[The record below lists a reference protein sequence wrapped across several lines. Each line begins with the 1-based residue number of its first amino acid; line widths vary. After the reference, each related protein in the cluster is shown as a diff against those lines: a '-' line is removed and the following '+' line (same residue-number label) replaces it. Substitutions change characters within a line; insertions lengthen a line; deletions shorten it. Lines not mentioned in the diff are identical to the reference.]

1 MAAFYQSGSLIS
13 VALSH
18 LNLKNV
24 REISL
29 PPHDARFRQLEKY
42 LHNVRINTTATK
54 TRTKTIRGLI
64 PFAGSFEFVKDG
76 STMTVEV
83 SIAAI
88 WCTTECLL
96 SVMLCV
102 QEYFQLTHNI
112 RLQYPSIIG
121 VRLSH
126 TNAEF
131 PVVVPAELCT
141 VLPEQFFKKRLPN
154 HLTAEVVKFAT
165 LKPEQ
170 RLEKIMGQA
179 YRGTELESPVN
190 LSRLF
195 SFCA

>member
-1 MAAFYQSGSLIS
+1 
-13 VALSH
+13 
-18 LNLKNV
+18 
-24 REISL
+24 
-29 PPHDARFRQLEKY
+29 
-42 LHNVRINTTATK
+42 
-54 TRTKTIRGLI
+54 
-64 PFAGSFEFVKDG
+64 
-76 STMTVEV
+76 MTVEV

-195 SFCA
+195 FFLCIMTEDKASVDPWIRTFGVCGRIRDASRH